1 MDAIITSWE
10 LNAAEWIKTITKQS
24 ISSRRFTNKAI
35 LDTISTIEAN
45 SVIDIG
51 CGEGWLAEALT
62 NTGKKVIGVDAI
74 DALLEHA
81 RTKSNAL
88 FYKMT
93 FEDIASG
100 TLIPSA
106 PFDLAV
112 FNFCLYQKDGLVT
125 LLKQTKSALV
135 ATGSIII
142 QTLHPYFLIE
152 EQLPYKS
159 QWIENSW
166 KGLDGNFT
174 NGHPWYARTLEDW
187 HTELQGIPD
196 TKISFKEIT
205 NTAGKP
211 LSLIIII
218 KSST

>member
-1 MDAIITSWE
+1 MNAIITSWE

-45 SVIDIG
+45 SVVDIG
-51 CGEGWLAEALT
+51 CGEGWLTEALT

-106 PFDLAV
+106 
-112 FNFCLYQKDGLVT
+112 
-125 LLKQTKSALV
+125 S
-135 ATGSIII
+135 S
-142 QTLHPYFLIE
+142 
-152 EQLPYKS
+152 
-159 QWIENSW
+159 
-166 KGLDGNFT
+166 
-174 NGHPWYARTLEDW
+174 
-187 HTELQGIPD
+187 ELQLIAN
-196 TKISFKEIT
+196 TKVAFKEVI
-205 NTAGKP
+205 NTTEKP
-211 LSLIIII
+211 ISLIITIT
-218 KSST
+218 KTT